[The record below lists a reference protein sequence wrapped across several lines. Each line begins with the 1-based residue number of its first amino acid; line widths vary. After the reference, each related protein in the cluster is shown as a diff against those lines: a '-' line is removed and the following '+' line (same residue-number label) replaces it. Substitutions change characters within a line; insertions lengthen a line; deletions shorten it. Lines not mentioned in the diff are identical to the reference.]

1 MTRSNGDGK
10 SSSRADPC
18 VAEGGVRLSWMSKG
32 TGSEVEAEGDGEFG
46 WWARTHF
53 SRRTSLQFGCFEDR
67 VKTKEKKSNGDVAT
81 KVSVELKNRIV
92 GGGEVDPEKLL
103 AHPKNWR
110 SHSPDQESAVEG
122 LLEEIGW
129 VNSVVVN
136 KTTGRL
142 IDGHL
147 RVELAK
153 KRHEGNIP
161 VVYVELTEK
170 EEELVLAMLD
180 PLGDLAGMDPNK
192 LEALLGSLDP
202 ESMALQKLI
211 SDLEEELGVGK
222 ENEEI
227 ETLLDQAVQL
237 EPGREFVVI
246 VCEADEEW
254 VKLRESFGL
263 RAVRRGGYKPG
274 SAFDATGTERVVKAR
289 RVLKLLAE

>member
-1 MTRSNGDGK
+1 M
-10 SSSRADPC
+10 
-18 VAEGGVRLSWMSKG
+18 
-32 TGSEVEAEGDGEFG
+32 
-46 WWARTHF
+46 
-53 SRRTSLQFGCFEDR
+53 
-67 VKTKEKKSNGDVAT
+67 KTKEKKSNGDAAE
-81 KVSVELKNRIV
+81 KLSGGLRNRIL
-92 GGGEVDPEKLL
+92 GSGEEDPEKLL

-153 KRHEGNIP
+153 KRHEGKIP
-161 VVYVELTEK
+161 VVYVQLAEK

-180 PLGDLAGMDPNK
+180 PLGDLAGMDPKK

-202 ESMALQKLI
+202 ASMALQKLI
-211 SDLEEELGVGK
+211 SELEEELGVGK
-222 ENEEI
+222 EEEEI

-237 EPGREFVVI
+237 EPGREYVVI

-254 VKLRESFGL
+254 VKLREAFGL